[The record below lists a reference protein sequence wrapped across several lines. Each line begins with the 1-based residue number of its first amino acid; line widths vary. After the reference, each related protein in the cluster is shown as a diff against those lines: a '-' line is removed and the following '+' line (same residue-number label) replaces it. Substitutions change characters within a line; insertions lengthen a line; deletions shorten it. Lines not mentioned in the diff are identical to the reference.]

1 MVVVVVVVVQG
12 DRKDLKT
19 ATGGYWPLLSAIER
33 LGSWGDA
40 YSDEYSHR
48 ATGSPGY
55 AELVG

>member
-33 LGSWGDA
+33 LGSWGD
-40 YSDEYSHR
+40 EYSMNVPAVPWDLR
-48 ATGSPGY
+48 GMEGK
-55 AELVG
+55 